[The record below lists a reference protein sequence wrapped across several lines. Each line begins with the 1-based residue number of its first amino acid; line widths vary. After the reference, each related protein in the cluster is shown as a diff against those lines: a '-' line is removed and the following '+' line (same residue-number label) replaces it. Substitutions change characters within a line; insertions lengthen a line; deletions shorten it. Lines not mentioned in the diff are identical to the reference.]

1 MSHNKFLYGENRFNL
16 QEILKFRIQAKLFDE
31 KVIGYIQ
38 KFLKKYLI
46 WRAPSLR

>member
-16 QEILKFRIQAKLFDE
+16 QEIFKFRIQVKLFNE
-31 KVIGYIQ
+31 KVTGHIQ

-46 WRAPSLR
+46 